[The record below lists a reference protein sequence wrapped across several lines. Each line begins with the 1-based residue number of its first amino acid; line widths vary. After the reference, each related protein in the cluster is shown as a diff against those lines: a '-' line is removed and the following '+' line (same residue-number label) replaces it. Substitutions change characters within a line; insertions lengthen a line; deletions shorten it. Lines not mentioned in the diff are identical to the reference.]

1 MRINREP
8 KLVGDQGVSGVYT
21 DFVGAGNSRLPRNF
35 EQQEHIGGSFGI
47 VVDAVVKEA
56 VR

>member
-8 KLVGDQGVSGVYT
+8 KLVGNQGVSGVYT
-21 DFVGAGNSRLPRNF
+21 NFVGAGNSRLPRNF
-35 EQQEHIGGSFGI
+35 EQQERIGGSFGI